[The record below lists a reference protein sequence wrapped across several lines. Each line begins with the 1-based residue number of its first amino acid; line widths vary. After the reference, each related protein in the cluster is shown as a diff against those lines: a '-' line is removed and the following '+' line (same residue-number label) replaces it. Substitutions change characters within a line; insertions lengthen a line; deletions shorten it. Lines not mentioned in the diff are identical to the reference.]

1 MKLLALDQSS
11 HTTGYAIFQDGKLIS
26 YDKFSF
32 EDDDVGKRLTKIRN
46 KINSLIEENEIT
58 EVAFEDIQLQNN
70 KGPNNVVT
78 YKILAE
84 VFGVIEQLLNEKKI
98 PYQIIP
104 STSWKS
110 TLSIKGAQRA
120 EQKRNAQLWVLNNC
134 GVKAIQ
140 DICDAICIGE
150 HTLRK
155 NTKSFSDE
163 GLDWS
168 D

>member
-26 YDKFSF
+26 YDKFSY
-32 EDDDVGKRLTKIRN
+32 EDEEIGARLTKIRN
-46 KINSLIEENEIT
+46 KIIQLIDTNEIT
-58 EVAFEDIQLQNN
+58 DVAFEDIQLQNN

-98 PYQIIP
+98 PYQIVP

-120 EQKRNAQLWVLNNC
+120 EQKRNAQAWVLANC

-150 HTLRK
+150 HVLRK
-155 NTKSFSDE
+155 NTKSFNDV
-163 GLDWS
+163 GFDWS